1 MTPARILLVDDH
13 DLLRQGL
20 ASLIMSQPDLEVVGQ
35 AQDGFEAL
43 KLVRDLQPDLI
54 VMDINMPVCDGLEAT
69 RLIRT
74 EFPQA
79 RIVVLT
85 VHDEDEN
92 LFHAIEVGACGYI
105 LKNTSSA
112 DFLRGLRG
120 ALAGEAPV
128 SPRLA
133 ARLLDEFNRLSHRA
147 ATPST
152 SGDDAP
158 DLTAREREILQLVA
172 GGLTDKEIAAQ
183 LSISMHTVKSHIRNI
198 LSKLHAA
205 NRREAARLA
214 MKHGIV
220 HDGSQTN

>member
-1 MTPARILLVDDH
+1 MTLARILLVDDH

-35 AQDGFEAL
+35 AEDGLEAL
-43 KLVRDLQPDLI
+43 TLVRDLQPDLT

-69 RLIRT
+69 RLIRA

-79 RIVVLT
+79 RIVMLT

-92 LFHAIEVGACGYI
+92 LFNAIEAGACGYI

-128 SPRLA
+128 SPKLA
-133 ARLLDEFNRLSHRA
+133 ARLLDEFNRLAHRA
-147 ATPST
+147 VPAAP
-152 SGDDAP
+152 GEDAP

-214 MKHGIV
+214 MKQGIV
-220 HDGSQTN
+220 HDSGQTN